1 MNKPLMSNGALNRD
15 QFQAMMGLNKPEPV
29 TSFVASGLNAIKQP
43 LDYYAIDKRVPL
55 VGGQSIADLIGLTG
69 TQSLV
74 QDFSQGKPMMRDGLP
89 DERFIDAASMIPMIK
104 PAAVATGQAAK
115 SLGKEALRQGYEGTG
130 VLGMIAP
137 DIKMPITE
145 FEIRQLTAQK
155 NAALPYSEGGLNLSP
170 NNTAMQRARAM
181 GFETQPSKEMYH
193 YARQGW
199 DSNKIDPSKSDLGFH
214 TGTIKQANHR
224 GNVFMPHEEGG
235 NIMPLMKSKYAN
247 MLKVNDE
254 GTFHADSFS
263 PQLEKKGLVSKG
275 HTKKIMADP
284 LGETSPKEW
293 DLRYDQQMRD
303 ILAQNDYHGVKY
315 NNAQEGEGISYAFT
329 DPTIVRS
336 RFAAFDPFRRNEND
350 ILAGVGVGIP
360 VSSGLLNI
368 EEKKE
373 PKKAKKKSK

>member
-1 MNKPLMSNGALNRD
+1 MAGLLDYITEAAKAQYAKGAPYRNALGGLLSGD
-15 QFQAMMGLNKPEPV
+15 MTALQELNKPSPV
-29 TSFVASGLNAIKQP
+29 MPN
-43 LDYYAIDKRVPL
+43 
-55 VGGQSIADLIGLTG
+55 
-69 TQSLV
+69 
-74 QDFSQGKPMMRDGLP
+74 
-89 DERFIDAASMIPMIK
+89 
-104 PAAVATGQAAK
+104 
-115 SLGKEALRQGYEGTG
+115 EALDVAMTFAPMGITKAVGSKFPLTDFE
-130 VLGMIAP
+130 VL
-137 DIKMPITE
+137 
-145 FEIRQLTAQK
+145 QLTAQK
-155 NAALPYSEGGLNLSP
+155 NAALPYNEGGLNLSP
-170 NNTAMQRARAM
+170 NNTPMQRARAM

-199 DSNKIDPSKSDLGFH
+199 DSNQIDPSKSDLGFH
-214 TGTIKQANHR
+214 TGTIEQANHR
-224 GNVFMPHEEGG
+224 GNVFMPHESGG

-303 ILAQNDYHGVKY
+303 ILRQNDYHGVKY
-315 NNAQEGEGISYAFT
+315 NNAQEGEGTSYAFA

-350 ILAGVGVGIP
+350 ILAGVGVGVP
-360 VSSGLLNI
+360 VASGLLDI
-368 EEKKE
+368 ENKKVPKKEKK
-373 PKKAKKKSK
+373 KTK